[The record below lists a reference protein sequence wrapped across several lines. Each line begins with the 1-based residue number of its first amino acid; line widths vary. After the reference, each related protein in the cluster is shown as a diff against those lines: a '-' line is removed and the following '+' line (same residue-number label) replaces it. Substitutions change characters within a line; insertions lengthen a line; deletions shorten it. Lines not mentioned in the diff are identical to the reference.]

1 MSCQYK
7 HPPAPIW
14 TPKKHFGFC
23 GPYCLCCRAL
33 SGCTQGACSVCIQD
47 IEDKSIKINNDIQV
61 KNNKTIFCD
70 DKLINNTNKNK

>member
-14 TPKKHFGFC
+14 TPQKHFGFC

-47 IEDKSIKINNDIQV
+47 IKDKSIKINNDIQV
-61 KNNKTIFCD
+61 KKNKTIFCD